1 MKENYQKKMEE
12 ILCYFYKSVLISEC
26 ENDLLFIMFK
36 MVSENAEM

>member
-1 MKENYQKKMEE
+1 MEE